1 MADKI
6 STRDAYGE
14 ALVELGKVNK
24 NVVVLDADL
33 AVATR
38 TEMFAKVFPERH
50 FNFGIAEANMICH
63 AVGLASCGKI
73 PFASSLAVFA
83 TGRVWDQLRTSMCYP
98 GANVKVVGTHGGI
111 TIGED
116 GATHHA
122 NEDVAI
128 TRAIPGLTVIVPADA
143 IETKKA
149 VFALAEHVGPA
160 YMRVGRAKEA
170 VVLDENYEFEIGKA
184 VVIQPGSDVSIFA
197 CGIMLAKSI
206 EAAEMLAKEGISAE
220 VINVST
226 IKPLDTNTVV
236 GSVSKTGCAV
246 TAEEHSIIGGLGD
259 AVSQA
264 VLEACPV
271 PLERIGVKDTFT
283 ESGQPDPLLEKY
295 GLTSKTIAQAARRSF
310 ERKASAKLLTTKN
323 DVITTG

>member
-1 MADKI
+1 MAEKV

-14 ALVELGKVNK
+14 ALVELGKQNK
-24 NVVVLDADL
+24 DIVVLDADL
-33 AVATR
+33 SVATR
-38 TEMFAKVFPERH
+38 TEMFGKVYPERH
-50 FNFGIAEANMICH
+50 FNFGVAEANMICH

-83 TGRVWDQLRTSMCYP
+83 TGRVWDQIRTSVCYP
-98 GANVKVVGTHGGI
+98 RANVKIVGTHGGI

-122 NEDVAI
+122 TEDVAI

-143 IETKKA
+143 VETKKA
-149 VFALAEHVGPA
+149 VYALAEHVGPA
-160 YMRVGRAKEA
+160 YMRIGRAKEA
-170 VVLDENYEFEIGKA
+170 VVLDEDYKFEIGKA
-184 VVIQPGSDVSIFA
+184 VVIKPGVDVSVFA

-206 EAAEMLAKEGISAE
+206 EAAAILKNEGISVE

-226 IKPLDTNTVV
+226 IKPLDTETVIK
-236 GSVSKTGCAV
+236 SVTKTGCAV

-264 VLEACPV
+264 VLGAYPA
-271 PLERIGVKDTFT
+271 PLERIGVNDTFT

-295 GLTSKTIAQAARRSF
+295 GLTAGTIAEAARRSF
-310 ERKASAKLLTTKN
+310 GRKAAAKR
-323 DVITTG
+323 